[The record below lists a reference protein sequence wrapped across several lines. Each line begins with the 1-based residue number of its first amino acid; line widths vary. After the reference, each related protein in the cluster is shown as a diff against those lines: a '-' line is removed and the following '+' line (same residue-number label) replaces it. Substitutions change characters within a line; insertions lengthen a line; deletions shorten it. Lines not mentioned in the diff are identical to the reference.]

1 MAPRRPQ
8 IALVTLLLLAGCRD
22 AVAPAA
28 APPPEPPPHF
38 LLWAPSGVSQ
48 FSAVVDRPGRAL
60 ALLSSVAAPQVE
72 GPSTSRMAHASKLA
86 WQHPVGFEANR
97 LLVVGVAIR
106 NAQDTVTALTYAGA
120 SLTFLGARAN
130 DDGKVRL
137 ELWYLTAPASGT
149 APISVT
155 LSGSA
160 EFVAGATTFYGVDQA
175 TPLSDFVTNAS
186 TGNGST
192 DPSVVVTNGD
202 GGLVIA
208 TLVAE
213 SGPGVLT
220 SAAGQ
225 LVSWTNFYGNNVAG
239 AGAFTPGAPT
249 VTMGW
254 TKARNAKW
262 AIGAAVINAAPW
274 TGPPLDQFQV
284 SFWAV
289 RGQPS
294 SVLINYVGSV
304 AAPQPFL
311 RLDVTDPT
319 FVPGRGNLA
328 VGDSVL
334 LTVTVDP
341 VHVLVQLEPSGV
353 QFGQPSALSI
363 WYGGAGGDLN
373 GDGVADS
380 TDAGIEGGLLKVFY
394 QEDVADPWTGIS
406 SVQSATDRTFTAQLQ
421 HFSRYAVAW

>member
-1 MAPRRPQ
+1 MSPMRPQ

-28 APPPEPPPHF
+28 APPPGPPPH
-38 LLWAPSGVSQ
+38 LLVWSSSGASQ
-48 FSAVVDRPGRAL
+48 FSAVVDRPGRAV
-60 ALLSSVAAPQVE
+60 AFLSGPAAPQAE
-72 GPSTSRMAHASKLA
+72 TPSTSGKVNASKLT

-97 LLVVGVAIR
+97 LLVVGVAVR
-106 NAQDTVTALTYAGA
+106 HSSHTVTALTYAGVP
-120 SLTFLGARAN
+120 LTFLGARNN
-130 DDGKVRL
+130 DDGDVRL

-155 LSGSA
+155 LSGHT

-175 TPLSDFVTNAS
+175 TPLSGFVTNAS
-186 TGNGST
+186 TGRGSS
-192 DPSVVVTNGD
+192 DPSVVVTNGA

-208 TLVAE
+208 TLAAE
-213 SGPGVLT
+213 SSPGVLT

-225 LVSWTNFYGNNVAG
+225 QTSWTNLYTNKVVG
-239 AGAFTPGAPT
+239 AGAFAPGAPT

-254 TKARNAKW
+254 TKSRDAEW
-262 AIGAAVINAAPW
+262 AIGAAVVNAAPW

-294 SVLINYVGSV
+294 SVLINYLDSI

-311 RLDVTDPT
+311 QLDVTDPT

-380 TDAGIEGGLLKVFY
+380 TDANIEGGLLKVFY
-394 QEDVADPWTGIS
+394 QEEVADPWTDIS
-406 SVQSATDRTFTAQLQ
+406 SVQSASNRTFTAQLQ